1 MILPHRIVRQSVIAF
16 LLLEQYACGSVLYSS
31 RSSTQE
37 VVGDAPAPLLRR
49 EPRKPTADVNEDAR
63 SVQVNPGGIIPTVPD
78 PASLTDTDTP
88 SSERLPVP
96 SIVRDANPASA
107 IQAIQV
113 PATPEMQMPG
123 EVATTLVATTTG
135 AASVFASTPVTTAP
149 LATTAAP
156 SVSVPAAQV
165 AAPVAVPAQTPP
177 SPVAVPAPA
186 VGGATPAAAQPP
198 AASPAGAPAATP
210 TQASASPTVSQPGVS
225 VQNAAAAPPV
235 VPAAPGAPT
244 GPAAPAAV
252 QPPVAAITT
261 AAPATVIPSTTAE
274 QVKVKFEVDVPKRR

>member
-1 MILPHRIVRQSVIAF
+1 MILPHRIIRHSVIAC

-37 VVGDAPAPLLRR
+37 VVGDAHAPLLRR

-63 SVQVNPGGIIPTVPD
+63 SVQINPRGIIPTVPD
-78 PASLTDTDTP
+78 PASLTDTP

-107 IQAIQV
+107 IQTIQV

-123 EVATTLVATTTG
+123 EGPTTLVATTTG
-135 AASVFASTPVTTAP
+135 GAPVVASTPVTTTS
-149 LATTAAP
+149 LVTTAAL

-165 AAPVAVPAQTPP
+165 AVPAQTPP
-177 SPVAVPAPA
+177 APVAVPAPA
-186 VGGATPAAAQPP
+186 VGGTTPAAAQPP
-198 AASPAGAPAATP
+198 VASPAVTAQPPATP
-210 TQASASPTVSQPGVS
+210 PQASASPIVSQPGVS

-235 VPAAPGAPT
+235 LPAAPGATT

-252 QPPVAAITT
+252 QPPVVAITT
-261 AAPATVIPSTTAE
+261 AAPATVIPPTTAE
-274 QVKVKFEVDVPKRR
+274 QVKVKFEVDVPKRS